1 MSSISSKDF
10 VPGLL
15 RTSSSLASASNKIPI
30 GEDYSFAVLDPEV
43 TSITNQV
50 QAKLKNLLS
59 MIVQFVTPEI
69 ASSEYEEIVEASDR
83 CLEHVAITLD
93 NLKNPA
99 KSLAKISNYDLAK
112 PQLPLR
118 CDNSDKPFDHSLLNK
133 PNAII
138 PLDVSPNHPYLPEIE
153 KLVYTSSQLSL
164 TPIQVARDLDVS
176 PLIYVDTEENFN
188 IMVEELENS
197 SEFAVDLEHHSF
209 RSYQGFTCL
218 MQISTRNN
226 DYVIDPFPI
235 WDKIP
240 KLLNAFTNPNIVKVL
255 HGADSDVLWLQRD
268 FSIYI
273 VNMFDTGQAAR
284 KLMFSSFGLGYLL
297 ENLCNVKTDKN
308 YQLADWRIR
317 PLSENHIKY
326 ARMDTHYLLQIY
338 DTLRQ
343 QLQDKSLS
351 LRLHPFE
358 LIKDVFYKSKE
369 ITMKRYEKPDLTS
382 TGVLGIEL
390 LDKKQKKTL
399 EKILQWRD
407 YVARLEDE
415 NPNYILAAKKAIH
428 VAVES
433 PGDVKELGKI
443 VQNMN
448 FVKKYG
454 EIVLEIV
461 KGMENWQE
469 KVEEKE
475 EICMMMCDNVQKGLE
490 NMQISK
496 LAEVKSVLVHE
507 NKEISYFCDSN
518 RWRKQVGCVEKLENI
533 RKSLKMVFDDKK
545 TQFFNLTKPMI
556 VESKR
561 MDERIEEIPI
571 SVQEKYNI
579 PYKIKVPSNRK
590 PSKNPQKRQ
599 KITEKKDIRV
609 GWLDNVELQPV
620 KRKNLFK
627 KR

>member
-30 GEDYSFAVLDPEV
+30 GEDYSFALLDPEV
-43 TSITNQV
+43 ISITNQI
-50 QAKLKNLLS
+50 QAKLKNLLG
-59 MIVQFVTPEI
+59 MIVQFVTPET
-69 ASSEYEEIVEASDR
+69 ASSEYEDIVEASDR

-93 NLKNPA
+93 NLKKPA

-112 PQLPLR
+112 PKLPLR
-118 CDNSDKPFDHSLLNK
+118 CDNSDTPFDHSLVFK
-133 PNAII
+133 PNEIV
-138 PLDVSPNHPYLPEIE
+138 PLNISPNHPYLPEIE
-153 KLVYTSSQLSL
+153 KLVYTSSQLTL
-164 TPIQVARDLDVS
+164 TPIQVARDLDIS
-176 PLIYVDTEENFN
+176 PLIYVDTEENLN

-197 SEFAVDLEHHSF
+197 SEFAVDLEHHNF

-218 MQISTRNN
+218 IQISTRIN
-226 DYVIDPFPI
+226 DYVVDPFPI

-240 KLLNAFTNPNIVKVL
+240 KLLNAFTNPNIVKVF

-297 ENLCNVKTDKN
+297 ENLCQVKTDKN
-308 YQLADWRIR
+308 YQLADWRVR
-317 PLSENHIKY
+317 PLTENHIKY

-338 DTLRQ
+338 DTLKQ

-351 LRLHPFE
+351 LKLHPFE
-358 LIKDVFYKSKE
+358 LIKDVFYKSRE
-369 ITMKRYEKPDLTS
+369 ITMKRYEKPNLATI
-382 TGVLGIEL
+382 GVNGIEL
-390 LDKKQKKTL
+390 LDKKQRITL

-407 YVARLEDE
+407 YVARQEDE

-428 VAVES
+428 IAVEK
-433 PGDVKELGKI
+433 PGDVKDLGKI
-443 VQNMN
+443 VQNVS
-448 FVKKYG
+448 FVKKYA

-461 KGMENWQE
+461 KGMEDWQE
-469 KVEEKE
+469 KIEEKGDVN
-475 EICMMMCDNVQKGLE
+475 MMMCDNVQKGLE
-490 NMQISK
+490 KMQISK
-496 LAEVKSVLVHE
+496 LAEVKSVVVHR
-507 NKEISYFCDSN
+507 NKEISYFCDN
-518 RWRKQVGCVEKLENI
+518 NVKRKEVGCVEKMENI

-545 TQFFNLTKPMI
+545 SQFFNLQKPMI
-556 VESKR
+556 VENKR
-561 MDERIEEIPI
+561 VEERMEEIPM

-579 PYKIKVPSNRK
+579 TYKIKVPSNRK

-599 KITEKKDIRV
+599 KISEKKDIRV